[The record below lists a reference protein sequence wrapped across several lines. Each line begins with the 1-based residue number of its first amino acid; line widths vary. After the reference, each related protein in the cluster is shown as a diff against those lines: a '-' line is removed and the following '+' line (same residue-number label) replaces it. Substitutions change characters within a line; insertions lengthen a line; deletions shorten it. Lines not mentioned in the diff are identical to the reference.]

1 MRGTGQ
7 SIFFCTNRRGIIPA
21 CAGNSKLCVTFF
33 EQVRD
38 HPRVCGEQE
47 TLPFLVATMRGSS
60 PRVRGTADTS
70 GNVQVAVGIIP
81 ACAGNSSLSRSR
93 LASSRDHPR
102 VCGEQT
108 FLIDFLRYITGSSP
122 RVRGTDTRCASYY
135 NALGIIPACAGN
147 SAILILNM
155 DRHGDHPRV
164 CGEQNGYVGKEV
176 PILGSS
182 PRVRGT
188 GSPYRAYLSIRWDH
202 PRVCGEQGQGKYTF
216 IGEKGSSPRV
226 RGTG

>member
-1 MRGTGQ
+1 M
-7 SIFFCTNRRGIIPA
+7 
-21 CAGNSKLCVTFF
+21 
-33 EQVRD
+33 
-38 HPRVCGEQE
+38 CGEQE

-122 RVRGTDTRCASYY
+122 RVRGTGARQVHLYRRE
-135 NALGIIPACAGN
+135 GIIPACAGN
-147 SAILILNM
+147 RIKPRLIKCC
-155 DRHGDHPRV
+155 HWDHPRV
-164 CGEQNGYVGKEV
+164 CGEQALDKPRRLRE
-176 PILGSS
+176 LGSS

-188 GSPYRAYLSIRWDH
+188 ARFHSCNSKKLRIIPACAGNRL
-202 PRVCGEQGQGKYTF
+202 
-216 IGEKGSSPRV
+216 
-226 RGTG
+226 

>member
-1 MRGTGQ
+1 MSDRGSSPRVRGTAALVNTAILVSG
-7 SIFFCTNRRGIIPA
+7 SSPRVRGTETLLHGALCRNGIIPA
-21 CAGNSKLCVTFF
+21 CAGNSIRLLANTSSSW
-33 EQVRD
+33 D

-147 SAILILNM
+147 RTVTLVKKFLF
-155 DRHGDHPRV
+155 
-164 CGEQNGYVGKEV
+164 
-176 PILGSS
+176 
-182 PRVRGT
+182 
-188 GSPYRAYLSIRWDH
+188 WDH
-202 PRVCGEQGQGKYTF
+202 PRVCGEQ
-216 IGEKGSSPRV
+216 EV
-226 RGTG
+226 RTALT